1 MHACRHCRFQTS
13 SITTDNSL
21 ITTRYRSQWNSI
33 WSQWPLITF
42 YRIKFKD
49 RLTDVISVWGVTFQT
64 AFSTTGDGRGRQ
76 RGTEVLHSLQSNFF
90 PPAWTTAWNSCVFIR
105 WGGLIG
111 FSVSNTLRR
120 NTTGSSHN
128 THTPTHIKGLHRTE
142 LVTVL
147 VNCDTSSSHPS
158 RSRMGYHGS
167 CWSIVYRVVTVS
179 TMRQQKNWGCVCVWR
194 GDLL

>member
-64 AFSTTGDGRGRQ
+64 AFSTTGDVVDDSVEQ
-76 RGTEVLHSLQSNFF
+76 RCFIRCSQNFF
-90 PPAWTTAWNSCVFIR
+90 PPAWTTAWNSCVSF
-105 WGGLIG
+105 
-111 FSVSNTLRR
+111 VEV
-120 NTTGSSHN
+120 
-128 THTPTHIKGLHRTE
+128 THRFFQSPIPYVVKQQDRLTTHIKGHTE
-142 LVTVL
+142 LSLWLCWWTATHQVL
-147 VNCDTSSSHPS
+147 ILPEAEWDI
-158 RSRMGYHGS
+158 MD
-167 CWSIVYRVVTVS
+167 RV
-179 TMRQQKNWGCVCVWR
+179 
-194 GDLL
+194 DLSFTGW